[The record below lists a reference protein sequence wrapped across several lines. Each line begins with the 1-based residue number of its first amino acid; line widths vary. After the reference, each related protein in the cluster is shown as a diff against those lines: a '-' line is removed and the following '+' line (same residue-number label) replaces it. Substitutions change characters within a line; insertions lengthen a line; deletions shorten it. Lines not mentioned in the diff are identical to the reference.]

1 MSVTTNTRGK
11 KAVTLYE
18 VLEQFQIEKTI
29 ISYINCKILTG
40 RTHQI
45 RVHMEYLGN
54 SVIGDTTYKKTRRWL
69 QIS

>member
-29 ISYINCKILTG
+29 ISYINCQILTG

-54 SVIGDTTYKKTRRWL
+54 SVIGDSTYKKNA
-69 QIS
+69 